1 MPSLPWHA
9 IDTVLLD
16 MDGTLLDLHYDNH
29 FWMEHLPQRYAELH
43 GVSRAMAEME
53 LQPLF
58 ERNAGQL
65 QWYCLDFWSAELK
78 LPVRELKLETAHLIA
93 LRPDADTF
101 LAAIKQAGK
110 RVILITNAHRDS
122 LSLKLER
129 IELAPYF
136 ERLISSHDYGLAKEN
151 PQFWDALQAD
161 IGFDPTRSL
170 FIDDTLPILRS
181 AKAYGVNHLLAVKEP
196 DSKKGAKDTGEFE
209 AVDNYR
215 DLIARYHMLVCV
227 LLRNTQCLPWVDLV
241 RVRQQRLVRLE
252 NLVVL
257 VGVAIHRQGNRAQRV
272 ALFHHDKTCRR
283 NHRAG
288 DRNLVLHASNP
299 SNIARCQNDFFFLF
313 LAGHFTADRHLVTVD
328 GGVHVRVAQPHIFN
342 MLFQIITGVG
352 ITGCQQLD
360 QLLASFLNKAKNA
373 HSALSLVFEFQMP
386 KTRPVLRIWVPGRP
400 KT

>member
-65 QWYCLDFWSAELK
+65 QWYCLDFWSTELNI
-78 LPVRELKLETAHLIA
+78 PVRELKLETAHLIA

-136 ERLISSHDYGLAKEN
+136 ERLISSHDYGFAKEN
-151 PQFWDALQAD
+151 PQFWHALHAD
-161 IGFDPTRSL
+161 IGFDPARSL

-181 AKAYGVNHLLAVKEP
+181 ARDFGVSHLLAVKEP
-196 DSKKGAKDTGEFE
+196 DSRKGPKDTAEFA
-209 AVDNYR
+209 AVGDYR
-215 DLIARYHMLVCV
+215 DLI
-227 LLRNTQCLPWVDLV
+227 
-241 RVRQQRLVRLE
+241 
-252 NLVVL
+252 
-257 VGVAIHRQGNRAQRV
+257 
-272 ALFHHDKTCRR
+272 
-283 NHRAG
+283 
-288 DRNLVLHASNP
+288 
-299 SNIARCQNDFFFLF
+299 
-313 LAGHFTADRHLVTVD
+313 
-328 GGVHVRVAQPHIFN
+328 
-342 MLFQIITGVG
+342 TG
-352 ITGCQQLD
+352 L
-360 QLLASFLNKAKNA
+360 
-373 HSALSLVFEFQMP
+373 
-386 KTRPVLRIWVPGRP
+386 
-400 KT
+400 

>member
-43 GVSRAMAEME
+43 GVSQAMAEME

-65 QWYCLDFWSAELK
+65 QWYCQDFWSTELK
-78 LPVRELKLETAHLIA
+78 IPVRELKLETAHLIA

-136 ERLISSHDYGLAKEN
+136 ERLISSHDYGFAKEN
-151 PQFWDALQAD
+151 PQFWDALRAD
-161 IGFDPTRSL
+161 IGFDPARSL

-181 AKAYGVNHLLAVKEP
+181 AQNFGVAHLLAVKQP
-196 DSKKGAKDTGEFE
+196 DSKKGPKDTAEF
-209 AVDNYR
+209 AALGDYR
-215 DLIARYHMLVCV
+215 E
-227 LLRNTQCLPWVDLV
+227 LLEGL
-241 RVRQQRLVRLE
+241 
-252 NLVVL
+252 
-257 VGVAIHRQGNRAQRV
+257 
-272 ALFHHDKTCRR
+272 
-283 NHRAG
+283 
-288 DRNLVLHASNP
+288 
-299 SNIARCQNDFFFLF
+299 
-313 LAGHFTADRHLVTVD
+313 
-328 GGVHVRVAQPHIFN
+328 
-342 MLFQIITGVG
+342 
-352 ITGCQQLD
+352 
-360 QLLASFLNKAKNA
+360 
-373 HSALSLVFEFQMP
+373 
-386 KTRPVLRIWVPGRP
+386 
-400 KT
+400 